1 MNLPISPSSKVSSR
15 GDEVFIYQFVLT
27 LTSRLT
33 APDWWPQ
40 WSEGEEIDNNWRSVI
55 MTTLYPLIVSCIHG
69 WHFCDSKEV
78 CFPSSRTIR
87 AAVDNWVVTHF
98 NLWEIEISRQNKIE
112 KWRIMHE
119 TTFLVSE
126 AELKWGIINTMKY
139 EEYDFKGRHMK
150 NAGREEPWGC
160 RERRTKLW
168 GQGGISSILLSV
180 IITAC
185 EVKTTFCTILT
196 IVWLCSI
203 LLTWLLPAQLETSHH
218 VHFPNTLGLF
228 PMSG

>member
-1 MNLPISPSSKVSSR
+1 MDDIFAIQKKFVSP
-15 GDEVFIYQFVLT
+15 
-27 LTSRLT
+27 
-33 APDWWPQ
+33 
-40 WSEGEEIDNNWRSVI
+40 
-55 MTTLYPLIVSCIHG
+55 H
-69 WHFCDSKEV
+69 H
-78 CFPSSRTIR
+78 TIR
-87 AAVDNWVVTHF
+87 AAADNWVVTHF

-126 AELKWGIINTMKY
+126 AELKWGIIDTMKY
-139 EEYDFKGRHMK
+139 EEYDFKGRLMK

-228 PMSG
+228 PMPGRNFYRGKSQV